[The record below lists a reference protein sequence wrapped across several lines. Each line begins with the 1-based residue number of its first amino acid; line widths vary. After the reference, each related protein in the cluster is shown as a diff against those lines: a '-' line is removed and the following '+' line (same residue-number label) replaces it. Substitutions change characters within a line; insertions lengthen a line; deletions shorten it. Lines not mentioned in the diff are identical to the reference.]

1 MTRFQLILFG
11 LCVLILTAFLW
22 SLLAG
27 AVPISSKVV
36 LNTLFHLDGPKQDYI
51 INRSRLPRSLL
62 ALMTGASLAL
72 SGAIIQALL
81 RNPLASPKIIGINS
95 GAALAVLLATLLLPN
110 LSYQWIPLIATLGGF
125 AAVALVYVMAELR
138 PVSPARL
145 ALIGVAVG
153 FACDAG
159 VDFILVTADTYVVSS
174 PLVWL
179 TGSLWA
185 RGWTHVNQVAPFLLP
200 MSVIALFMMHQLD
213 LIRLGAAQ
221 ATSLGQHVRSARLIL
236 LVIATFLAAVS
247 VSAVGVLG
255 FVGLMAPHIAR
266 RLVGGQHSKLL
277 PVAMLVGALLVL
289 AGDAAGR
296 ALAPPL
302 EISAGILTAL
312 FGAPFFVFIMLTSTS
327 EETT

>member
-1 MTRFQLILFG
+1 MRFQISIAGLVALI
-11 LCVLILTAFLW
+11 VLVFIW
-22 SLLAG
+22 SIMVG
-27 AVPISSKVV
+27 AVSISPRVV
-36 LNTLFHLDGPKQDYI
+36 LNSLLQLDGPRQDFI
-51 INRSRLPRSLL
+51 INRSRLPRSFL
-62 ALMTGASLAL
+62 ALMTGGALAL

-95 GAALAVLLATLLLPN
+95 GAALAVLIVTLLAPDVGHK
-110 LSYQWIPLIATLGGF
+110 WFPVIAAFGGL
-125 AAVALVYVMAELR
+125 AAAGLVYVMAELG

-159 VDFILVTADTYVVSS
+159 VDFILATADTYVVSA

-185 RGWTHVNQVAPFLLP
+185 RGWTHVAQVTPFLIP
-200 MSVIALFMMHQLD
+200 MSVFALFMVHQLD

-221 ATSLGQHVRSARLIL
+221 ATSLGQHVRSMRAVL
-236 LVIATFLAAVS
+236 LLIATLLAAIS

-266 RLVGGQHSKLL
+266 RLVGGQHRHLL
-277 PVAMLVGALLVL
+277 PVSMLVGALLVL
-289 AGDAAGR
+289 VADAIGR
-296 ALAPPL
+296 SLAPPI

-312 FGAPFFVFIMLTSTS
+312 LGAPFFIFIMLTNGS
-327 EETT
+327 EDTT